1 VTFEEFE
8 RRAALNPPLFR
19 INEAHWAAEA
29 SILPLLLLICVLG
42 RASRATEER
51 QLALINQSP
60 WDPGYEELEC
70 AECEQTFCAPRGV
83 TDWRADA

>member
-1 VTFEEFE
+1 MTFEEFE

-42 RASRATEER
+42 RASRATEGR
-51 QLALINQSP
+51 
-60 WDPGYEELEC
+60 
-70 AECEQTFCAPRGV
+70 
-83 TDWRADA
+83 